1 MSNFIEKIKRFLV
14 RHKRIFL
21 LLFLYFNLFIF
32 ASTIMI
38 IIRTRPAGKVTV
50 PTLTGEKFTFV
61 YNILERNSLKPEIK
75 YEDVFDI
82 EDGVILRQDPQSGEV
97 VSKNS
102 RITLVVS
109 RNELEVEVPSLIG
122 SPLSS
127 AKTKLLNLHTGQR
140 TVSLLTGV
148 VTYMPSD
155 KPEGIVLQQSPAAG
169 EKVPH
174 SLRVNILVSSGSV
187 SDALMP
193 DIKGQSIDLVYDLL
207 VSKGCVVEQ
216 EIVNTDSPDL
226 SGQILEQS
234 VSAGTSISSGMTV
247 KLKVAYFP
255 IKEHLYNA
263 YELVK
268 YEMKKSDMSLV
279 EAYVEDDLGNRLCY
293 SANTDGGKEIAFIFA
308 RHGNARVSILR
319 NKKLV
324 TVMSVRMT
332 QF

>member
-1 MSNFIEKIKRFLV
+1 MSNFIEKIKRFLIK
-14 RHKRIFL
+14 HKRIFL

-38 IIRTRPAGKVTV
+38 IVRTRPAGKTTV
-50 PTLTGEKFTFV
+50 PSLTGEKYTFV
-61 YNILERNSLKPEIK
+61 YNLIERNSLKPELK
-75 YEDVFDI
+75 YEDVSDI
-82 EDGVILRQDPQSGEV
+82 EDGVILSQDPESGEV

-109 RNELEVEVPSLIG
+109 RNELKVEVPSLIG
-122 SPLSS
+122 SPLTS
-127 AKTKLLNLHTGQR
+127 ARTKLLNLHTGQR

-148 VTYMPSD
+148 VTYVPSD

-174 SLRVNILVSSGSV
+174 SLRVNMLVSSGSA
-187 SDALMP
+187 SDVKMP
-193 DIKGQSIDLVYDLL
+193 DVKGQSIDLVYDLL
-207 VSKGCVVEQ
+207 ISKGCTVEQ
-216 EIVNTDSPDL
+216 EIVNVDSPEA
-226 SGQILEQS
+226 SGRIIEQS
-234 VSAGTSISSGMTV
+234 INAGDAVSSGTLV

-255 IKEHLYNA
+255 ITEHLYNA
-263 YELVK
+263 YELLK
-268 YEMKKSDMSLV
+268 YEMKKGDMSLV
-279 EAYVEDDLGNRLCY
+279 EAFVEDDFGKRMCF
-293 SANTDGGKEIAFIFA
+293 SANIEGGKEISFVFA
-308 RHGNARVSILR
+308 RQGNARVSILR